1 MSKDLSNP
9 PFLGCLMRE
18 RASRAPV
25 LQANAI
31 IFIRVDRVKVEY
43 ENALSSLNDYNL
55 VIVALQAG
63 VLVV

>member
-1 MSKDLSNP
+1 
-9 PFLGCLMRE
+9 
-18 RASRAPV
+18 V